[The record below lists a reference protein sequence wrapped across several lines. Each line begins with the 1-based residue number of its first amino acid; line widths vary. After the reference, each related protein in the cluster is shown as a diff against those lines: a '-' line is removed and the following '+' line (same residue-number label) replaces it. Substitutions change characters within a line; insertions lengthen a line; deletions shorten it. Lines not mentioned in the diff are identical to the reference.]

1 MSQVRASLWFTLEV
15 FTAQHCL
22 SLLQDFQTRM
32 DTHPRKVI
40 DRETVPLLAHT
51 IRQVS
56 EFLGCEALDLVLIDS
71 VELAVSTILRSLPLA
86 EGDTILTLSTGSG
99 ENPTP
104 TSLYHTLNQISF
116 KPSWEVSCGRVVL
129 STVFLQPWKIYII
142 RTPLYPAGNQII
154 SADLELCSHWYF
166 TTL

>member
-1 MSQVRASLWFTLEV
+1 
-15 FTAQHCL
+15 
-22 SLLQDFQTRM
+22 M

-116 KPSWEVSCGRVVL
+116 KPS
-129 STVFLQPWKIYII
+129 
-142 RTPLYPAGNQII
+142 
-154 SADLELCSHWYF
+154 
-166 TTL
+166 